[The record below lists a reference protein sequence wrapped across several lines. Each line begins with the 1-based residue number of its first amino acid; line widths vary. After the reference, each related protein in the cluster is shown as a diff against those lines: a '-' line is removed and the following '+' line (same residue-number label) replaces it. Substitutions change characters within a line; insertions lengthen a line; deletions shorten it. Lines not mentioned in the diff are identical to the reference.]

1 MSIEKLLSNIVAGII
16 GATIIHSL
24 VQMLLWAVSFGPT
37 FIDYLL
43 IWLILLPIPLVLGVV
58 AGILTTIQC
67 RASRNTWAFSL
78 AMLGMIG
85 AMVSVAFG
93 PDDFGVDTWSSLL
106 IPMLSGAISELVIVG
121 FATLGASILK
131 KIRNLI
137 DNK

>member
-1 MSIEKLLSNIVAGII
+1 MSIKKFLTNIVAGII

-37 FIDYLL
+37 FTDYLL

-58 AGILTTIQC
+58 AGILTTFQC
-67 RASRNTWAFSL
+67 RANRNTWAFSL

-93 PDDFGVDTWSSLL
+93 PDDFGVDSWSSLL
-106 IPMLSGAISELVIVG
+106 IPMLSGAISELVLVG
-121 FATLGASILK
+121 FATLGASLLR

-137 DNK
+137 GNE